1 MLDPTD
7 TEFLG
12 YQVDHLEAEQGAR
25 FLDGLAQ
32 RLDKPVS
39 NQPRPVARARAR
51 PTATIAPISTAPRRA
66 IAPATT
72 GPRQNQTRLS
82 FSPEKSDIEIV
93 DDIIPMAGSSSNFRR
108 MSPPLSARRPARAAA
123 TSASARV
130 SNLYTQSAQ
139 VDLAMAPPAGSKR
152 ARDDGSIH
160 SLDDDDSMD
169 FDDSFLR
176 QIDAAEARAGRP
188 MDNFINDEEE
198 EEEEEDD
205 WDDSSFIRQV
215 DEVEKQAQARPPA
228 KTSRFFPPQNGRNG
242 GQSSRKPVYVVDS
255 DGGSGKENCE
265 PDIVYISD

>member
-1 MLDPTD
+1 MLDPTN

-32 RLDKPVS
+32 RLNKPVS
-39 NQPRPVARARAR
+39 AAPRPVARARAR
-51 PTATIAPISTAPRRA
+51 PTASIAPISTAPARA
-66 IAPATT
+66 IAPASTR
-72 GPRQNQTRLS
+72 PRQTQTRLS

-93 DDIIPMAGSSSNFRR
+93 DDIIPMAGPSSSSRR

-130 SNLYTQSAQ
+130 TNLYSQSAQ
-139 VDLAMAPPAGSKR
+139 VDLAMAPPNGSKR
-152 ARDDGSIH
+152 VRDDGSIH
-160 SLDDDDSMD
+160 SLDDDDSME

-176 QIDAAEARAGRP
+176 QIDAVEARAGRP
-188 MDNFINDEEE
+188 IDHFINDD

-205 WDDSSFIRQV
+205 WDDDSFIRQV

-228 KTSRFFPPQNGRNG
+228 KTSRFFQPQNGRNG
-242 GQSSRKPVYVVDS
+242 GQSSSSRRPVYVVDS
-255 DGGSGKENCE
+255 DGDSGKENCE